1 MALHDNKNG
10 KSISVDTAD
19 KIKELITTKKIQ
31 EGLHNHLADQE
42 ISKKTLALAQLYEAI
57 NKHRIEMR
65 KLKPD
70 VSHFD
75 EEGKLV
81 SEHYSKNQMEAL
93 KKAKE
98 RLEKMEN
105 AFKKGYVDGEFK
117 DVFELVQQL
126 GSKDKG
132 GGSKEDKGDNS

>member
-1 MALHDNKNG
+1 MALHDHKNG

-19 KIKELITTKKIQ
+19 KIKALITNEKIQ
-31 EGLHNHLADQE
+31 NGLHHHLADQE
-42 ISKKTLALAQLYEAI
+42 IAKKTLALAQLYEAI
-57 NKHRIEMR
+57 NKHRIDMR

-70 VSHFD
+70 ISHFD

-81 SEHYSKNQMEAL
+81 SEHYGKNQMEAL
-93 KKAKE
+93 KKARE

-117 DVFELVQQL
+117 DVFELIQQL